1 MGKRDLPEPIRY
13 KHIPKG
19 FYILPQTYMIG
30 SSVLIMPDKWNL
42 SIVEETMKM
51 WYFTNGILFSY
62 KEKPIYEFFS
72 LMYGSE
78 KKTVLSKVVHANITY
93 WTGQLTR
100 KGPYWSEQDLTCLFL
115 PQWREKKE
123 WR

>member
-19 FYILPQTYMIG
+19 FYILPQTYMIE
-30 SSVLIMPDKWNL
+30 SSVLTMPGKWNL
-42 SIVEETMKM
+42 SIVEEIMKM

-78 KKTVLSKVVHANITY
+78 KKISVLSKVTHAIRANITY
-93 WTGQLTR
+93 WTGQFPR
-100 KGPYWSEQDLTCLFL
+100 KGP
-115 PQWREKKE
+115 
-123 WR
+123 